1 MEENQ
6 EEYIIR
12 KVKINYNYKV
22 DVRQNKDG
30 KLFYKLNVPQKQ
42 ADGQINWFKINI
54 NMPAGTDIPDGC
66 KIKIK
71 QAIEN
76 LYFSASDPKH
86 YNPIYGLYIKE
97 FEVVDE
103 IVQEYAEELTNMSED
118 DLPF

>member
-12 KVKINYNYKV
+12 KVNINYNYKV

-30 KLFYKLNVPQKQ
+30 KIFYKLNIPQKHE
-42 ADGQINWFKINI
+42 DGQITWFKINAI
-54 NMPAGTDIPDGC
+54 MPPDTELKDGA

-76 LYFSASDPKH
+76 LYYASSDLKH
-86 YNPIYGLYIKE
+86 YNPIYGIYIKE

-103 IVQEYAEELTNMSED
+103 IVQQYAEELMSED
-118 DLPF
+118 DDLPF